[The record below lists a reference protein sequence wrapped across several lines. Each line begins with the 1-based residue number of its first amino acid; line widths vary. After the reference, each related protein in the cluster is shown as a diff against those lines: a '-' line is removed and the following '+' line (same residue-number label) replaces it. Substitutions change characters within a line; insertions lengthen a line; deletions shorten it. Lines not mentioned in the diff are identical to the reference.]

1 MSTCCGGGD
10 DDPAICPCPLSAS
23 RRFSSSSLQK
33 ENSSSNPRCS
43 TTHKILPRDRSSSP
57 SDLPHSLSAQEP
69 FRLLFRC
76 CSSTRPLAVVLFRLC
91 FFFCASSILVLL
103 SSSSNCS
110 LLVVS
115 SISLGEWWTRRRM
128 NRSGEGEMEENGVV
142 GEMVAVRD
150 SLLKKKRDFDAFDL
164 RMWLPAVVSKLY
176 KSINSNEGVT
186 YIHCTV
192 GLGRAPAVALAYM
205 FWVLGYKLN
214 EANALL
220 QHYSILLGLN
230 KIDSVHF
237 DFLLNSF
244 QLRRDSTSTS
254 TLSSDDPDLTKDE
267 RMIIKEFLEACP
279 DEDH

>member
-1 MSTCCGGGD
+1 MSTCRGSRD
-10 DDPAICPCPLSAS
+10 DGAALHPRPIFAS
-23 RRFSSSSLQK
+23 RRFSSPSLQK
-33 ENSSSNPRCS
+33 ENSSCNPRPS
-43 TTHKILPRDRSSSP
+43 TSHKTLPCDHSSSLFDLPR
-57 SDLPHSLSAQEP
+57 SLSAQEP
-69 FRLLFRC
+69 LRLLFRC
-76 CSSTRPLAVVLFRLC
+76 CSSARPRAVVLFRLC
-91 FFFCASSILVLL
+91 FSSNASSILVLL
-103 SSSSNCS
+103 SSSSSCS

-115 SISLGEWWTRRRM
+115 SISLGEWWTRRRL

-142 GEMVAVRD
+142 REMVAIRD
-150 SLLKKKRDFDAFDL
+150 SLLKKKKELESTLENTFSRL
-164 RMWLPAVVSKLY
+164 NHSL
-176 KSINSNEGVT
+176 KSNHNSMEFPSFK
-186 YIHCTV
+186 TV
-192 GLGRAPAVALAYM
+192 RKISRISPLAYM

-220 QHYSILLGLN
+220 QHFSILLGLN

-267 RMIIKEFLEACP
+267 RLIIKEFLEACP